1 MPARDE
7 LRVSL
12 GSTRPWCWLGLALT
26 AAGAL
31 ELLGGALLIRALV
44 GPPWSTA
51 LETVLA
57 VATLALLVVLWSP
70 LWGSLRVSGD
80 HLVVDF
86 GLVAGLCARLDEI
99 ESVEPFRPDALHPVP
114 LGVDVDPELAR
125 ATLSRGAGG
134 GYLLIRASAPQPM
147 RHQVCSRANVR
158 TAVVRVADP
167 AWAAEVLTMSLRQGG

>member
-12 GSTRPWCWLGLALT
+12 GATRPWCWLGLALT

-31 ELLGGALLIRALV
+31 ELVGGALLIRALV

-57 VATLALLVVLWSP
+57 VTTLALLVVLWSP

-86 GLVAGLCARLDEI
+86 GLVAGLRARLDEI
-99 ESVEPFRPDALHPVP
+99 ESVEPFRPDPLHPVP
-114 LGVDVDPELAR
+114 LGVDVDQGLSR
-125 ATLSRGAGG
+125 ATLSRGAGD
-134 GYLLIRASAPQPM
+134 GYLLIRASTQPTTRCSVGGRSAPRSCASP
-147 RHQVCSRANVR
+147 
-158 TAVVRVADP
+158 TLP
-167 AWAAEVLTMSLRQGG
+167 GPLRC